1 MTRIPR
7 QRRSRATVNAIIEA
21 GFIAVARHGEAG
33 TTTNHIAEI
42 AGLGVG
48 SVYEYFSNKEAI
60 YTAMQER
67 MVEDA
72 VAVIEPLLNEVVKQ
86 DIRGA
91 VLMLLREFEAF
102 LRQHD
107 SRYLKYAQN
116 ALNVSPQLKVEPL
129 IKLMQELVLRYVMAH
144 PHYMR
149 LPNMATMSYIM
160 INGGIFIVLRHL
172 SDPNPPVDFQQ
183 LSNGLADMVSHYAE
197 NELARG
203 SA

>member
-7 QRRSRATVNAIIEA
+7 QRRSRATVNAIIDA

-33 TTTNHIAEI
+33 ATTNHIAEI

-48 SVYEYFSNKEAI
+48 SVYEYFTNKDAI

-67 MVEDA
+67 LVDDA

-91 VLMLLREFEAF
+91 VLMLLREFETF
-102 LRQHD
+102 LRQND

-116 ALNVSPQLKVEPL
+116 ALNISPQLKVEPL
-129 IKLMQELVLRYVMAH
+129 IKLLQELVLRYVMAH
-144 PHYMR
+144 PQYMR

-183 LSNGLADMVSHYAE
+183 LGNGLADMVSAYVDNA
-197 NELARG
+197 LARS